1 MFDLELKYKVGY
13 GINLLHGID
22 FMVANLSDKESKM
35 NNSVYEP
42 EYNLLK
48 DSFLG
53 YGEKL
58 QSKLEYLANLAQDEI
73 WDYSS
78 SHSKT
83 ILYNYLCFTY
93 DKIKEENKISYSE
106 DNTQMCFNTGLLT
119 KNGSDIYAYFVKNTN
134 KNKRDGQDWFLIG
147 FKQVSDKD
155 MRSFRHFPEI
165 ADYFTDPSDFIYDRN
180 LTLYI
185 DYDHIISIDFV
196 ILE

>member
-58 QSKLEYLANLAQDEI
+58 QSKLEYL
-73 WDYSS
+73 
-78 SHSKT
+78 SKET
-83 ILYNYLCFTY
+83 LI
-93 DKIKEENKISYSE
+93 NKPIE
-106 DNTQMCFNTGLLT
+106 LRG
-119 KNGSDIYAYFVKNTN
+119 
-134 KNKRDGQDWFLIG
+134 
-147 FKQVSDKD
+147 
-155 MRSFRHFPEI
+155 
-165 ADYFTDPSDFIYDRN
+165 
-180 LTLYI
+180 
-185 DYDHIISIDFV
+185 
-196 ILE
+196 